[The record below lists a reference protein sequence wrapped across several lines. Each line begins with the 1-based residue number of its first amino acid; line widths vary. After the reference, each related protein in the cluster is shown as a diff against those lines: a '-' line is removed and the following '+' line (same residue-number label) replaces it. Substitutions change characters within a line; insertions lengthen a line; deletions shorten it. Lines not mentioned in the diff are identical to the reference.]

1 METSEIQ
8 GKKKY
13 YKESIIH
20 VIKDPEGKEG
30 EEMGQE

>member
-8 GKKKY
+8 KKKY

-20 VIKDPEGKEG
+20 VIKDPEGKEE